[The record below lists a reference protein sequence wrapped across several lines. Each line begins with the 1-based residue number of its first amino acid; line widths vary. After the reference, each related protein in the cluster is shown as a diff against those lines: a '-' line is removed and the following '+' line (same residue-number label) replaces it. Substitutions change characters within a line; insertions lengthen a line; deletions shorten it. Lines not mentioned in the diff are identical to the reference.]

1 MSRRARRMLTYAL
14 LVGALPLL
22 TIACPF
28 IFLKLDVKND
38 TFFTLNEFNL
48 SSTSSSDWGDNLL
61 EGNKIERGEKWTI
74 SHIDPGTYDHR
85 GVFWTKDSGT
95 IEVFNLSNPV
105 TFDTLNICL
114 TYQQYVDTDSI
125 ATILMDVL

>member
-48 SSTSSSDWGDNLL
+48 SPTSSTDWGDNLL
-61 EGNKIERGEKWTI
+61 EDKVESGGKYTI

-85 GVFWTKDSGT
+85 AAFWTKDSGV
-95 IEVFNLSNPV
+95 IEVMNLSDPI
-105 TFDTLNICL
+105 TFGTLNICL
-114 TYQQYVDTDSI
+114 TYQQYFSTDPI
-125 ATILMDVL
+125 AYSYEEVL